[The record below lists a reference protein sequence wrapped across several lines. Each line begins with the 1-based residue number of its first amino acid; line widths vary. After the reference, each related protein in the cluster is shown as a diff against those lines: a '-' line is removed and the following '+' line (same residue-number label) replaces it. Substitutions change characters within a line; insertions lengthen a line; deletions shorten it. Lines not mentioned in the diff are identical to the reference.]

1 MVDDAHHFFIT
12 ICAASVSGG
21 MEINM
26 NNVPIPLTLE
36 EIVIQGGIE
45 GSENAYEDEHG
56 LDYSGPDSAFL
67 YYDGK
72 PFTGLYY
79 ELFFNGN
86 LELYIKYQNGL
97 PTEDCF
103 EFYENGKIKTYS
115 YYSKDRLNSYS
126 FSYDEQGKIKLSSVW
141 ENGKFIQKIYDKD

>member
-1 MVDDAHHFFIT
+1 
-12 ICAASVSGG
+12 
-21 MEINM
+21 M

-97 PTEDCF
+97 PR
-103 EFYENGKIKTYS
+103 KIV
-115 YYSKDRLNSYS
+115 LN
-126 FSYDEQGKIKLSSVW
+126 FMKMEK
-141 ENGKFIQKIYDKD
+141 

>member
-1 MVDDAHHFFIT
+1 
-12 ICAASVSGG
+12 
-21 MEINM
+21 M

-45 GSENAYEDEHG
+45 GSEYAYEDEYG
-56 LDYSGPDSAFL
+56 FDYSGPDTAFL

-79 ELFFNGN
+79 ELFSDGS

-97 PTEDCF
+97 PIEDCF

-115 YYSKDRLNSYS
+115 YCSKDRLNRYSY
-126 FSYDEQGKIKLSSVW
+126 SYDEKGKIKLSNMW
-141 ENGKFIQKIYDKD
+141 ENGKFTQKVYNET